1 MTCGNLTT
9 LLLLQ
14 VVVKLVSKPQITMTL
29 LEKLKFYVMN
39 SSYEVFK
46 CLYNGENIANPSGQ
60 NATVEPATTAAGYD
74 AGTGI
79 FTEGS
84 GAGYIWKYMFTL
96 PTDDVLK
103 FLSSDFMPITLPSEA
118 YQRLLPLVLQLQVL
132 LMLL

>member
-9 LLLLQ
+9 LATPAGGGQ
-14 VVVKLVSKPQITMTL
+14 VGKQTANNYDSYWRA
-29 LEKLKFYVMN
+29 KFYVMN

-46 CLYNGENIANPSGQ
+46 CSITEKNIANPSGQ

-103 FLSSDFMPITLPSEA
+103 FLSSDFMPQSRFSSEA
-118 YQRLLPLVLQLQVL
+118 YQNCYRWSCSCRFY
-132 LMLL
+132 